1 MSKGQIVYTS
11 NARQVKVLMSELE
24 RAAFKEVAKLIRKD
38 AKARCPV
45 SPGGGNLKKNI
56 ATWVKKKGPEGPHLQ
71 IGVYDKA
78 RAQRKKLEHAYY
90 SHFVEFGTKK
100 MGAKPFLRPSVFEN
114 IDQIRLIQGKYL
126 KEIQDENRARGLI
139 NEAEEESND

>member
-1 MSKGQIVYTS
+1 MSKGKVIYESKTG
-11 NARQVKVLMSELE
+11 QVKVLMSELE

-45 SPGGGNLKKNI
+45 DSGNLKKNI

-78 RAQRKKLEHAYY
+78 RAKRKKLEHAYY
-90 SHFVEFGTKK
+90 ASFIEFGTKK
-100 MGAKPFLRPSVFEN
+100 MGEKPFLRPSVFEN

>member
-1 MSKGQIVYTS
+1 MSGKVVYTS
-11 NARQVKVLMSELE
+11 NSGQVKILMSELE

-45 SPGGGNLKKNI
+45 DSGNLKKNI

-78 RAQRKKLEHAYY
+78 RAKRKKLEHAYY
-90 SHFVEFGTKK
+90 AHMVEHLPSMLGT
-100 MGAKPFLRPSVFEN
+100 A
-114 IDQIRLIQGKYL
+114 
-126 KEIQDENRARGLI
+126 
-139 NEAEEESND
+139 

>member
-1 MSKGQIVYTS
+1 MSKGKVIYESKTG
-11 NARQVKVLMSELE
+11 QVKVLMSELE

-45 SPGGGNLKKNI
+45 DSGNLKKNI

-78 RAQRKKLEHAYY
+78 RAKRKKLEHAYY
-90 SHFVEFGTKK
+90 ASFVEFGTKK
-100 MGAKPFLRPSVFEN
+100 MSAKSFLRPSVFEN

-139 NEAEEESND
+139 NEAEEIADD